1 MEEKVKKILL
11 ETLKKMYKEMKDTAL
26 KDDLQKFINETEKE
40 NNNDNL

>member
-1 MEEKVKKILL
+1 MEEKVRKILL

-26 KDDLQKFINETEKE
+26 KDDLKKFINKTEKE